1 MSNELTDNEKLIKKI
16 VDLWYETQM
25 GHYLKCQKKQH
36 EFADM
41 MWELRDEMYDPIVGC
56 ANGDGDKKNGK

>member
-1 MSNELTDNEKLIKKI
+1 MKKNLTKKRDYNKVAVKSI

-36 EFADM
+36 ELADI
-41 MWELRDEMYDPIVGC
+41 MWGLHEEF
-56 ANGDGDKKNGK
+56 NGEENGE

>member
-1 MSNELTDNEKLIKKI
+1 MAKRIIIKEI

-36 EFADM
+36 ELADL
-41 MWELRDEMYDPIVGC
+41 MWGLYEEFYGED
-56 ANGDGDKKNGK
+56 NGKQFIYILTAS

>member
-1 MSNELTDNEKLIKKI
+1 MAKKITIKEI

-41 MWELRDEMYDPIVGC
+41 MWELRDEMYDPIVGW

>member
-1 MSNELTDNEKLIKKI
+1 MAKNNNGIKKI

-25 GHYLKCQKKQH
+25 GHYKKCLEKQL

-41 MWELRDEMYDPIVGC
+41 MWNLRDEMYDSMTGW
-56 ANGDGDKKNGK
+56 ANGNGDKKNGK

>member
-1 MSNELTDNEKLIKKI
+1 MAKTTIKEI

-25 GHYLKCQKKQH
+25 GKMQKCMEKQH

-41 MWELRDEMYDPIVGC
+41 MYELREEIY
-56 ANGDGDKKNGK
+56 GKEK